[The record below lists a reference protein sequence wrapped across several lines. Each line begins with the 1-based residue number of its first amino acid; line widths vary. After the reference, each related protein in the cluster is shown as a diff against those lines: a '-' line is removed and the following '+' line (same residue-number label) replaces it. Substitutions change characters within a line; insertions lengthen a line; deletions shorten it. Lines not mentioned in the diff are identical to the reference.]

1 MWRSHHTLTRLA
13 RCVGTNSALENLDPT
28 SIIFA
33 QASNSTRCY
42 LNDVSTN
49 HTVKVYALC
58 TLRRGLEPH
67 SNP

>member
-1 MWRSHHTLTRLA
+1 MS
-13 RCVGTNSALENLDPT
+13 GPDSALENLDPT

>member
-1 MWRSHHTLTRLA
+1 MALASHSPVSRA
-13 RCVGTNSALENLDPT
+13 VSGPDSALENLDPT